1 MTSLG
6 SRRSGTVAAR
16 SGDDPS
22 MNSTEPEFLFSAQA
36 EQEWIDGCL
45 AAGLE
50 RPKLALVHYP
60 GPAVIYG
67 RSSVPA
73 APALERAREAGCSV
87 LQRHSG
93 GGAVLA
99 GPWMLGAALLV
110 PAASPLAGAGI
121 AGAFRQFG
129 AAWSQALESLG
140 FACREA
146 GPDDTAL
153 QNRQAAEL
161 GVNWVCFSGLS
172 HGELVDA
179 AGRKVLGLAQWRG
192 KWGVLLSAGL
202 LLRPVPWDLLGWVH
216 LGSAPWGPGHPTSG
230 GIDVDPRALGSE
242 LVRALRAASV
252 TV

>member
-1 MTSLG
+1 MIG
-6 SRRSGTVAAR
+6 A
-16 SGDDPS
+16 
-22 MNSTEPEFLFSAQA
+22 MNPTEPELLVSAQA
-36 EQEWIDGCL
+36 EQEWIARCL
-45 AAGLE
+45 EAGLD
-50 RPKLALVHYP
+50 RPRLALVHYE

-67 RSSVPA
+67 RSTIPA
-73 APALERAREAGCSV
+73 APALARAREAGCSV

-110 PAASPLAGAGI
+110 PATSPLAAAGI
-121 AGAFRQFG
+121 VGAFRQFG
-129 AAWSQALESLG
+129 AAWARALDSLG

-146 GPDDTAL
+146 GPDDAAL
-153 QNRQAAEL
+153 QNRLAAEL

-216 LGSAPWGPGHPTSG
+216 LGSRPWSLGYPTSSG
-230 GIDVDPRALGSE
+230 VDVDAPVLASE
-242 LVRALRAASV
+242 LVRALGATSDARLGPKV
-252 TV
+252 

>member
-1 MTSLG
+1 
-6 SRRSGTVAAR
+6 
-16 SGDDPS
+16 
-22 MNSTEPEFLFSAQA
+22 MNSTEPEFLASAQA
-36 EQEWIDGCL
+36 EQEWIARCL
-45 AAGLE
+45 EAGLE
-50 RPKLALVHYP
+50 RPRLALVHYER
-60 GPAVIYG
+60 PAVIYG
-67 RSSVPA
+67 RSTIPA

-110 PAASPLAGAGI
+110 PAASPLAAAGI
-121 AGAFRQFG
+121 VGAFRQFG
-129 AAWSQALESLG
+129 AAWAQALQALG
-140 FACREA
+140 FACHEPGPAEA
-146 GPDDTAL
+146 AL
-153 QNRQAAEL
+153 QNRLAAEL

-216 LGSAPWGPGHPTSG
+216 LGSRPWSPGYPTSG
-230 GIDVDPRALGSE
+230 GIDVDPRALGTE
-242 LVRALRAASV
+242 LVRALRATSV
-252 TV
+252 TAPGTKV